1 MIYVM
6 SDIHGNAR
14 RFRSVIK
21 QIDLQPED
29 TLYVLGDVIDR
40 YPDGIKILRWIMSM
54 PNAKMLLGNH
64 EYMMLNVIDPKS
76 DSNRD
81 AFRDMKLWYRNHGL
95 VTHEY
100 LKRIRKSVRQEIIGY
115 LNNLPLNIDVE
126 VNGKRYLLVHGSP
139 VELYSEYD
147 YRYNSPTE
155 FAVWHRLECAERSAA
170 GKTIV
175 FGHTPTSHYQ
185 NNNPLEIW
193 HSRGGDQIGI
203 DCGCGYPPAE
213 EQISHPVY
221 GRLACLRLDDM
232 KVFYSEEEIPEKV
245 EEVLW

>member
-14 RFRSVIK
+14 RFGSVMD
-21 QIDLQPED
+21 QINLQPKD

-40 YPDGIKILRWIMSM
+40 YPDGIKILRRLMSM
-54 PNAKMLLGNH
+54 PNVKMLLGNH

-81 AFRDMKLWYRNHGL
+81 EFRDMKLWYRNHGF

-100 LKRIRKSVRQEIIGY
+100 LKRIRKNVRQEIIEY

-139 VELYSEYD
+139 LELYPDYE
-147 YRYNSPTE
+147 YRYKSRAE
-155 FAVWHRLECAERSAA
+155 FAVWHRPDCIEGVVE
-170 GKTIV
+170 GKTVI
-175 FGHTPTSHYQ
+175 FGHTPTSHFQ

-193 HSRGGDQIGI
+193 RSRSGDRIGI
-203 DCGCGYPPAE
+203 DCGSGYPPAG
-213 EQISHPVY
+213 EQVSHPVY

-232 KVFYSEEEIPEKV
+232 KAFYSEEEIPEEV
-245 EEVLW
+245 EEILW